1 MRLPPLVRAMRP
13 HQWIKNVLV
22 LAGPLAAGVVW
33 QPHAALAVLVAF
45 LCFCLSASG
54 VYLINDTI
62 DREAD
67 RNHPTKRNRPIA
79 AGLVEVHVAVSV
91 GLLLLIAG
99 PALALA
105 TGHWQLAILMLVYAA
120 LQLSY
125 CLWLKHLAV
134 IDLAVVSSG
143 FLLRA
148 MAGGVATLVP
158 LSPLFLSVAS
168 FGSLFM
174 VAGKRYSEVHLLGE
188 GAVATRRSLQDYS
201 ASYLRFVW
209 GMAGSATLTFYALW
223 AFTTVRQTPLWAQIS
238 VAPFVIALLR
248 YAVDIDKGAAGEPE
262 TIVRNDTTLQIIG
275 MLWLTF
281 FLISVVAP

>member
-1 MRLPPLVRAMRP
+1 MPLPPLIRAMRP

-33 QPHAALAVLVAF
+33 RLPNTLAVLVAF
-45 LCFCLSASG
+45 SCFCLSASG
-54 VYLINDTI
+54 VYLINDVI
-62 DREAD
+62 DRDAD
-67 RNHPTKRNRPIA
+67 RNHPTKRDRPIA
-79 AGLVEVHVAVSV
+79 AGLVDVRVAVWA
-91 GLLLLIAG
+91 GILLLMAG

-105 TGHWQLAILMLVYAA
+105 TGHWRLSVLMLVYVVM
-120 LQLSY
+120 QVSY
-125 CLWLKHLAV
+125 CLWLKHIAV

-148 MAGGVATLVP
+148 MAGGVAAAVP

-188 GAVATRRSLQDYS
+188 GAVATRRSLHDYS

-223 AFTTVRQTPLWAQIS
+223 AFTTARHTPLWAQIS
-238 VAPFVIALLR
+238 VAPFVVALLR
-248 YAVDIDKGAAGEPE
+248 YAVDIDRGTAGEPE
-262 TIVRNDTTLQIIG
+262 IIVRNDRTLQVIG
-275 MLWLTF
+275 LLWLTC
-281 FLISVVAP
+281 FLISVAAQ